1 MKIEDVIAWQKA
13 NLLNEELKRVLV
25 LVEDVTLKIQ
35 IQRASL
41 SIINNIIEAFER
53 TNKKETIFYLYEAK
67 SACVALN
74 SKVNSLKLIYF
85 VNLTTFEIS
94 FLLKLI
100 IEVSTLI
107 TELITFVK
115 FK

>member
-35 IQRASL
+35 IQRTSL

-53 TNKKETIFYLYEAK
+53 TNKKETLFYLYEAK
-67 SACVALN
+67 SSCVALY
-74 SKVNSLKLIYF
+74 SKVNLLKFIYF
-85 VNLTTFEIS
+85 VNLTNFEIT
-94 FLLKLI
+94 FFLKLI
-100 IEVSTLI
+100 IEVSVLI
-107 TELITFVK
+107 KELISSK
-115 FK
+115 KK